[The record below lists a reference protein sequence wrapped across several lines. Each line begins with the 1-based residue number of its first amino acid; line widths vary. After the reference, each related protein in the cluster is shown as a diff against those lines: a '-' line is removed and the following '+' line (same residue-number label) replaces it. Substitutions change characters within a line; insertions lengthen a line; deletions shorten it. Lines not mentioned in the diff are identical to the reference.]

1 MKLTRIIANT
11 IEEYRDVIGFLPRKV
26 ILHPARELS
35 VCEQREL
42 SEKYGVRFKRDR
54 KCPVDSIYVRY

>member
-1 MKLTRIIANT
+1 MKLARIIANT
-11 IEEYRDVIGFLPRKV
+11 IEEYGSNIGILPRKV

-42 SEKYGVRFKRDR
+42 SAKYGVRFKRDR
-54 KCPVDSIYVRY
+54 KCPIDSIYVRY